1 MAAEPRPQGAKKK
14 SRRGWL
20 VLAVIIGVL
29 ILGGILA
36 RVALP
41 LLVIAVL
48 LIAGLG
54 LFTLF
59 KGAAPRLGM
68 RSRKSGFAA
77 LGAAALLFLGG
88 GVAGA
93 ATSAPSQPPA
103 AFVDTVP
110 KLDATAQVERSTPTP
125 KPTPTTFE
133 EVYLDTAIP
142 FERITADDP
151 TIAEGTTAV
160 TTAGVDGTK
169 RTTYRVM
176 YVDGA
181 EVSRE
186 VISEAI
192 VLAPLAEVTTR
203 GTLKP
208 QPVTKP
214 APLVQTGGGGC
225 DSNYAGAC
233 VPIAEDVDCVG
244 GGGNGPAFLSGTAQV
259 VGRDVYQL
267 DRNKDGIACN

>member
-1 MAAEPRPQGAKKK
+1 MAADPRPQGAKKK

-48 LIAGLG
+48 LSAGLG

-68 RSRKSGFAA
+68 RSRKSGFTA

-125 KPTPTTFE
+125 EPTPTTFE

-142 FERITADDP
+142 FERTTADDP

-192 VLAPLAEVTTR
+192 VLAPVAEVTTR

-233 VPIAEDVDCVG
+233 VPIAKDVDCAG
-244 GGGNGPAFLSGTAQV
+244 GSGDGPAYLSGTARV

-267 DRNKDGIACN
+267 DRDKDGIACN